1 MAAAC
6 SSSSNDRVTAVKA
19 TTPAHVHDHGSTSAT
34 AKKAAF
40 HDDMRKLWEDHI
52 TWTRLYIVSAEAGL
66 PDTDATLQ
74 RLLQNQTD
82 LGNSIKPFYGDAAGA
97 QLTSLLRDH
106 ILIAGDLVA
115 AAMANDTANVATT
128 RDNWYANADQIGD
141 FLGKANPKR
150 WPAAEMRQMMHEHL
164 DNTLAEAVDHLKGD
178 SAADIADYDKVHV
191 QILDMADMLSSGIVA
206 QFPQQFA

>member
-1 MAAAC
+1 
-6 SSSSNDRVTAVKA
+6 
-19 TTPAHVHDHGSTSAT
+19 
-34 AKKAAF
+34 
-40 HDDMRKLWEDHI
+40 
-52 TWTRLYIVSAEAGL
+52 
-66 PDTDATLQ
+66 
-74 RLLQNQTD
+74 
-82 LGNSIKPFYGDAAGA
+82 
-97 QLTSLLRDH
+97 LLRDH